1 MLKKKTMRRAAW
13 RGIEKRRCAVMPFEH
28 SGVRGR
34 MGLLY
39 MDEVL
44 APFSVVLSGSRHTI
58 TQTGYSWLQI
68 APENRHFW
76 MTVMFDEAG
85 QPIENYIDITLEN
98 HLPENDDAWF
108 VDLFLDIVLE
118 PNGCA
123 TLLDA
128 DELDAALTRNEITPA
143 DHAMAR
149 AEADHLLKTLVPQ
162 TAAFF
167 RSCAEARAAL
177 LPCLE

>member
-1 MLKKKTMRRAAW
+1 
-13 RGIEKRRCAVMPFEH
+13 
-28 SGVRGR
+28 
-34 MGLLY
+34 
-39 MDEVL
+39 
-44 APFSVVLSGSRHTI
+44 
-58 TQTGYSWLQI
+58 
-68 APENRHFW
+68 
-76 MTVMFDEAG
+76 MFDEAG

-118 PNGCA
+118 PNGRA

-128 DELDAALTRNEITPA
+128 DELDAALARNEITPA